1 MGCEIAIITFVKM
14 IKMLSVC
21 MWSMQPFLRCLSF
34 IVQWDWLIS
43 IVSSLYNRRRY
54 QGGLIRLQLDSCL
67 VWQRRLL
74 IHLKK
79 GLRFRL
85 QLRLRLSLSVVI
97 ACSMRCSW
105 IVSYAHKC
113 PTHEILWLCSCRIG
127 MGSFWALFKCVLI
140 VISSPKGVCVLRLSM
155 CTLAYVLRPAMA
167 IGAAVRLGV
176 ICLPFGYSSLSAL
189 HLVII

>member
-1 MGCEIAIITFVKM
+1 MDLIRKFYSYSWRKIIIDPFHVSKKDVWFPYSGIASENYYMGCEKVIITFVKM

-43 IVSSLYNRRRY
+43 IVSSLYHRRRY

-127 MGSFWALFKCVLI
+127 MGSFWALF
-140 VISSPKGVCVLRLSM
+140 
-155 CTLAYVLRPAMA
+155 
-167 IGAAVRLGV
+167 
-176 ICLPFGYSSLSAL
+176 
-189 HLVII
+189 